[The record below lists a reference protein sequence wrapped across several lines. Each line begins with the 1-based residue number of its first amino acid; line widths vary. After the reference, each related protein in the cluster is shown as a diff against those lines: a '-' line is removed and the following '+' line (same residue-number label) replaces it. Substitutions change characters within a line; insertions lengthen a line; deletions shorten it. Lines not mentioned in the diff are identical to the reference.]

1 VTRRTR
7 SVSVLIVEDDFMVA
21 KIHRKYVEAV
31 DGFEVIGE
39 ARTGADALQAVSELE
54 PDLVLLDIYLP
65 DMSGLEVLRRLRHEA
80 HPVDVLV
87 VTAAR
92 DAETVKE
99 SLRGG
104 AVQYLIKPFT
114 GSVMRDR
121 LLEFRRM
128 HRSLREVGS
137 EDEVNQRD
145 VDALFGPGR
154 RPASVDADL
163 PKGLTAETLRLVV
176 GALRTGGAESDSTM
190 SASECAEQVG
200 LARVSARRYL
210 EHLVRVG
217 YAEVSLRYGS
227 AGRPERRYRWV
238 G

>member
-21 KIHRKYVEAV
+21 KIHRKYVEDV

-39 ARTGADALQAVSELE
+39 ARTGAEALQAVAELE

-65 DMSGLEVLRRLRHEA
+65 DMSGLEVLRLLRHEG

-104 AVQYLIKPFT
+104 AVQYLIKPFA
-114 GSVMRDR
+114 GSVMKDR

-128 HRSLREVGS
+128 HRSLWEVGS
-137 EDEVNQRD
+137 EDEVKQRD

-154 RPASVDADL
+154 RPASVDVDL
-163 PKGLTAETLRLVV
+163 PKGLTPETLRLVV
-176 GALRTGGAESDSTM
+176 GALRATPDEGDGTM
-190 SASECAEQVG
+190 SASECAEHVG